1 MQQTAGRESPQRWQ
15 HLPRAL
21 VGALV
26 LVLAGCAIAPRVPR
40 PHLALPPHYTQAPA
54 ATALGPAPDL
64 AHWWRS
70 FHDPVLDALVQRAL
84 AQNLGLK
91 AAGERLAA
99 ARALL
104 GTPRDRHLP
113 SASLY
118 TNEQPTPGSTAS
130 YFQIGFDA
138 IWQFGL
144 FGRGESEQRIAD
156 GNANLAAADLAAAHA
171 ALVAEVVRSYLD
183 LRAAEQRAQLAVDM
197 RRIARR
203 RAQLIAVRVAQHL
216 DAPAANAGARAG
228 VAEAAAAVTSAESA
242 AAIARQQ
249 LAVLLSET
257 TPDAALSAAGPL
269 PLPPALPPQLPPANL
284 LRTRPDIQRAEAAVL
299 HAAGELGIARSNL
312 YPRLGLGWTATASA
326 QTAGG
331 EIGRL
336 RTIPSF
342 GPIINMPLFDW
353 GLRQAQIRANGHQL
367 KAAVLDYRQTVLAA
381 VGEVEQAY
389 AALRSAQAQAVA
401 AQLSAQAAQQAAQA
415 ATTRSALGLGDG
427 LAAGSAADAAL
438 RARSVAS
445 GAQAAEGV
453 AWVRLYKALG
463 GASPLAGS
471 ARERSPARAAR

>member
-1 MQQTAGRESPQRWQ
+1 MAGRESPQRWRQ
-15 HLPRAL
+15 LPRAL

-70 FHDPVLDALVQRAL
+70 FRDPVLDALVQRAL

-104 GTPRDRHLP
+104 QTPRDRHLP
-113 SASLY
+113 GASLY

-144 FGRGESEQRIAD
+144 FGRDESEQRIAD
-156 GNANLAAADLAAAHA
+156 GNANLAVADLAAAHA

-183 LRAAEQRAQLAVDM
+183 LRAAEQRARLAVDM
-197 RRIARR
+197 RRIAER
-203 RAQLIAVRVAQHL
+203 RARLIAVRVAQHL
-216 DAPAANAGARAG
+216 DAVAADSGARAAA
-228 VAEAAAAVTSAESA
+228 AEADAAVTGAESD

-249 LAVLLSET
+249 LAVLLSDAE
-257 TPDAALSAAGPL
+257 PDALLVSAAGPL

-299 HAAGELGIARSNL
+299 HAAGELGIARANL

-326 QTAGG
+326 RTAGG

-389 AALRSAQAQAVA
+389 AALRGAQAQAVA
-401 AQLSAQAAQQAAQA
+401 ARLSAQAARQAAQA

-427 LAAGSAADAAL
+427 LAAGSAEDAAL
-438 RARSVAS
+438 RARIVAS

-463 GASPLAGS
+463 GASPLVGS
-471 ARERSPARAAR
+471 AHERSPAQATR

>member
-15 HLPRAL
+15 QLPRAL

-197 RRIARR
+197 RRIAWR
-203 RAQLIAVRVAQHL
+203 RARLIAVRVARHL

-228 VAEAAAAVTSAESA
+228 AAEAAAAVTAAESD

-249 LAVLLSET
+249 LAVLLSDAA
-257 TPDAALSAAGPL
+257 PAAALSATGPV

-299 HAAGELGIARSNL
+299 HAAGALGIARSDL

-353 GLRQAQIRANGHQL
+353 GLRQAQVRADGHRL

-389 AALRSAQAQAVA
+389 AALRSAQAQAAA
-401 AQLSAQAAQQAAQA
+401 AQMSAQAARQAAHA
-415 ATTRSALGLGDG
+415 ATARSALGLSDG
-427 LAAGSAADAAL
+427 LAAGRAEDTAL
-438 RARSVAS
+438 RARIVAS
-445 GAQAAEGV
+445 SARAAEGV

-463 GASPLAGS
+463 GASPLAGATHDRGS
-471 ARERSPARAAR
+471 TQGTR